1 MLPCSTEMRQPYN
14 QTGSKDM
21 KTIMKLLHTT
31 IAYTSPLSGYSIVRD
46 CTHDTKHKNILE
58 CNNVIG
64 MIYSHNMEFIKLM
77 VSPPLLHARGAYAH
91 TNMHNHPYRHNFTCA
106 YPYPHPNL
114 QAFMLKCSLDFS
126 QHLPIWETEERYPA
140 CLVFQRI
147 KLLFA
152 TALQLTVM
160 SCEKKQKN
168 T

>member
-77 VSPPLLHARGAYAH
+77 VSPPLSYTQGVH
-91 TNMHNHPYRHNFTCA
+91 THIQTCTIIHIGTTSHVHIHTRTQTCKLSCSNVLWISHNTYR
-106 YPYPHPNL
+106 
-114 QAFMLKCSLDFS
+114 S
-126 QHLPIWETEERYPA
+126 ERQKKDTL
-140 CLVFQRI
+140 LV
-147 KLLFA
+147 
-152 TALQLTVM
+152 
-160 SCEKKQKN
+160 SCFKE
-168 T
+168 